1 MSLVWQS
8 PSLEER
14 GLNDEGESHT
24 SVRTGSEWHVFWE
37 CGLLYEGD
45 SHTSL
50 RTGSE
55 WHVFWS
61 VACCTRDSHTRKEN
75 WFGMT
80 CLLICGP
87 LYGRNP
93 AFSRIASSLYTKAL
107 WFRYEFDDFFCNLK
121 KFFMFFA
128 AEKNFVIA
136 RNRAFLIN
144 RRPVPSGKPS
154 AFGQTTRYSIY
165 SIG

>member
-1 MSLVWQS
+1 MTQIS
-8 PSLEER
+8 ER
-14 GLNDEGESHT
+14 VRLYEGDSHT

-45 SHTSL
+45 SHTSV

-80 CLLICGP
+80 CFLICGL

-107 WFRYEFDDFFCNLK
+107 WFRYEFEGFSCNLK
-121 KFFMFFA
+121 KFFMFFCRR
-128 AEKNFVIA
+128 EKFRHSAQQGIFDKSPPRSV
-136 RNRAFLIN
+136 
-144 RRPVPSGKPS
+144 GKTVS
-154 AFGQTTRYSIY
+154 LWADH
-165 SIG
+165 